1 VTGGERGLHR
11 SMSGRQPAPLLS
23 QPLVR
28 VLLILLLLALVAVE
42 EYSILSLR
50 EKIAR
55 QGEELRN
62 ISFQLQTLK
71 NERAALGEE
80 LSSMKKLAGD
90 KNDGTTAEGKN

>member
-1 VTGGERGLHR
+1 VTRGEQGLHR
-11 SMSGRQPAPLLS
+11 SVSGRQSAPLLS

-62 ISFQLQTLK
+62 ISFQLQSLK

-80 LSSMKKLAGD
+80 LSSMKELAGD
-90 KNDGTTAEGKN
+90 KTDGTTPEGKN